1 MEEFSMKANLDR
13 LRVSE
18 ALEYSNKV
26 NEDRGKCECTH
37 VFRDSVLCT
46 FHQAVDF
53 V

>member
-26 NEDRGKCECTH
+26 NEDRGRCVTLQAFFCAPKSL
-37 VFRDSVLCT
+37 VFH
-46 FHQAVDF
+46 FF
-53 V
+53 